1 MHISPLRPLTVGRT
15 LQRGNKNYI
24 NIFNFS
30 QENSSPYVI
39 FFIQIS
45 HISLYSHT
53 FFKGFSNRRPPI
65 NRMIDGND
73 QAYFPLCGINCRYG
87 RNSGHLSKRFKSV
100 PSVPNFLGGLSL
112 CVDLAVGAVALPVRP
127 DPDTGY
133 RSVRTGK
140 RNGLTGKRNGLG
152 TSENRILSVFD
163 SMVDRLCVRLPRK
176 KPRRSRP
183 IRRRRSRR
191 RKFYRNSLSIYR
203 LRHIKS
209 PFRTA
214 RAYSEYF
221 YIFKHR
227 NNFR

>member
-1 MHISPLRPLTVGRT
+1 MGRT

-45 HISLYSHT
+45 HISLYSYT

-73 QAYFPLCGINCRYG
+73 QVYFPFCVINCRYG

-100 PSVPNFLGGLSL
+100 PNFFGGLPVYL
-112 CVDLAVGAVALPVRP
+112 DPAVGAVALPVRP
-127 DPDTGY
+127 DPVTDN
-133 RSVRTGK
+133 RSLR
-140 RNGLTGKRNGLG
+140 TGKRNGLG

-176 KPRRSRP
+176 KSRRSRP
-183 IRRRRSRR
+183 IRHRRSRR

-203 LRHIKS
+203 LRHLKS

>member
-1 MHISPLRPLTVGRT
+1 MGRT

-30 QENSSPYVI
+30 QENGSPYVI

-112 CVDLAVGAVALPVRP
+112 CVDLTVGAVALAVRP
-127 DPDTGY
+127 DPVTDN
-133 RSVRTGK
+133 RSLRTGF
-140 RNGLTGKRNGLG
+140 RNGLG

-183 IRRRRSRR
+183 IRHRRSRR

-214 RAYSEYF
+214 SAYSEYF